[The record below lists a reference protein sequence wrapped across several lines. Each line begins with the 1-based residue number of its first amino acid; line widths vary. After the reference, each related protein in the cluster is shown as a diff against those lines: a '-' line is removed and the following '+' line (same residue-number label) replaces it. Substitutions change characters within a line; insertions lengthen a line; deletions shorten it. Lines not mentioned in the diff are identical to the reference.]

1 MIKDTNNVLT
11 TNESKKISAID
22 PDLLTLFGNLASQV
36 KDALIVICLYFAEN
50 RDTKLFIDE
59 DAIEV
64 VEIAKR
70 INTNCALEWL
80 IDLTLLC
87 FRYNLVKQ
95 TSPDPQKLILE
106 TNKRLTD
113 VVYQMLGVKD
123 NEPEA
128 RDIKEL
134 IEINYGIEP
143 DLEFLLNKFNSFLNE
158 VANSEN
164 GGVAKFILAFVDGN
178 NLWNWLE
185 ESSEDG
191 FVLATYIISHSHTA
205 LPSDKDDPNAFENTV
220 KELQK
225 TFDLLYENKYQL
237 TNETISTLS
246 RVILEDIVSNQ
257 KVAHSLEKENE
268 RLKHQSQLLET
279 KRESE
284 RKMLSFLTHTLRN
297 SLASGPQELKQVIG
311 FIGTEEYENNNKKY
325 SAINTLVSQL
335 STFAHLDT
343 LISTFKQIVGDKE
356 SFHRQWQN
364 DTKGASNVGNVIKMC
379 LRQLISRALF
389 FPNYQRVIQRLMGDK
404 DLNKLKFARKD
415 YLQNVLSSEASEI
428 ESVDITGW
436 AESFLPK
443 LEISIS
449 DDSPNFGTHETK
461 YIFLFSIFSELIWN
475 AFKYADNENAISI
488 EWSKA
493 EDVYQFKVVNHCR
506 GNQNS
511 MALST
516 NKGLDFIQHLLQLH
530 QGTSLKFGKDE
541 HLKYSA
547 EISFPIETFK

>member
-1 MIKDTNNVLT
+1 MTKDINIKTSNSVISKLST
-11 TNESKKISAID
+11 TDHKLF
-22 PDLLTLFGNLASQV
+22 DLYRNLEND
-36 KDALIVICLYFAEN
+36 DANALMLLCTYLVEN
-50 RDTKLFIDE
+50 RDTRAWTDE
-59 DAIEV
+59 DALDLLKLSG
-64 VEIAKR
+64 EINRDESLAW
-70 INTNCALEWL
+70 IPELACLF
-80 IDLTLLC
+80 
-87 FRYNLVKQ
+87 FRYQIKKE
-95 TSPDPQKLILE
+95 TSQNEQDLILE
-106 TNKRLTD
+106 TNIKLTEL
-113 VVYQMLGVKD
+113 VYQIIAGQY
-123 NEPEA
+123 EPEE
-128 RDIKEL
+128 RDIRNLKDIAFTADKKL
-134 IEINYGIEP
+134 LFV
-143 DLEFLLNKFNSFLNE
+143 LEYFHSFLDE
-158 VANSEN
+158 ISKGEN
-164 GGVAKFILAFVDGN
+164 GGVSKFVLAFLDFDN
-178 NLWNWLE
+178 HWDWLLK
-185 ESSEDG
+185 SSEAG
-191 FVLATYIISHSHTA
+191 FVLSTYRYAHSHTG
-205 LPSDKDDPNAFENTV
+205 LDSDKNDANAYQTSA
-220 KELQK
+220 KELK
-225 TFDLLYENKYQL
+225 KMRVSLNINKYQL
-237 TNETISTLS
+237 TVQTILTLYNI
-246 RVILEDIVSNQ
+246 ILIDMDFSL
-257 KVAHSLEKENE
+257 KKAHSLSMESQHLRNEKI
-268 RLKHQSQLLET
+268 LLET

-356 SFHRQWQN
+356 SFHRQWKN
-364 DTKGASNVGNVIKMC
+364 DTKGASNVGDVIKMC

-415 YLQNVLSSEASEI
+415 YLQNVLSSEISEI
-428 ESVDITGW
+428 EALDITGW

-449 DDSPNFGTHETK
+449 DDSLNFGTHETK

-541 HLKYSA
+541 HLKYIA
-547 EISFPIETFK
+547 EISFPIEIFK